1 MFYVNIF
8 TIGLLY
14 TIPNNRNVPQEDFSA
29 FATAPVP
36 QGVQELAPSVLI
48 VFPSQGTQDVSS
60 AGK

>member
-14 TIPNNRNVPQEDFSA
+14 TIPNNRNVPQEVLSA
-29 FATAPVP
+29 FANVLVW

-48 VFPSQGTQDVSS
+48 VFPSQGKQDVSL